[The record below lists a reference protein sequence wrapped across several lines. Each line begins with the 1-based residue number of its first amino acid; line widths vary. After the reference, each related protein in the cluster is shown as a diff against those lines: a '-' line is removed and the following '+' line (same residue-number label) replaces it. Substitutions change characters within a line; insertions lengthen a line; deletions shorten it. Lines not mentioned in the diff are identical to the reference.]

1 MEKRG
6 FGLPFRAAT
15 VECVQ
20 AVSKQIPEDIR
31 FTPGYWRTR
40 LFRNSYTRGGRRR
53 EVRGWRVKIQFR
65 GRRVTYRLK
74 ASAREAA
81 AREAAVLFRS
91 LPGQRELAADPDATG
106 NGTEASRTL
115 DTVVAGRPG
124 LRRLRLVRRPYV
136 PVSAGSGV
144 WSVWLER
151 DGQGHYFPLGTEDSE
166 EAECRARRLQLQLA
180 QEGMERLVRH
190 HPREATVAI
199 RWCADPIMWSYFS
212 LHTVPGGSVSVSRR
226 RATLLSLAIVE
237 PDPALGSA
245 LVSCLNAQPGC
256 RVIGAWGKPTEA
268 IGVLARQK
276 PDLILVNQTL
286 DGIPGADFATRLRQ
300 LEPGLAALVYSV
312 CVDSDELFKSTPG
325 GAVGYL
331 LRRTPSD
338 RVLEPLEGP
347 PFAERPDS
355 TAMSARVRRYFQQ
368 LVGAPVLSGGSAT
381 LSRLTPRELEILA
394 LMSKGFLDKEIAH
407 DLRISVWTVHGHAK
421 KIYEKLGVHSRT
433 EAVVRYLQK

>member
-1 MEKRG
+1 M
-6 FGLPFRAAT
+6 
-15 VECVQ
+15 
-20 AVSKQIPEDIR
+20 SKQITEDPR
-31 FTPGYWRTR
+31 GTPGYWRTR

-53 EVRGWRVKIQFR
+53 EVRGWRVKIQIQ
-65 GRRVTYRLK
+65 GRRTTYRLK
-74 ASAREAA
+74 ASEREVA
-81 AREAAVLFRS
+81 AREALALFRS
-91 LPGQRELAADPDATG
+91 LRGGREVAEGSEGTG
-106 NGTEASRTL
+106 IGEEPSRAWEASYSE
-115 DTVVAGRPG
+115 RPG
-124 LRRLRLVRRPYV
+124 FRRLRLVRRPYV
-136 PVSAGSGV
+136 PISPGGGV

-151 DGQGHYFPLGTEDSE
+151 EGQGYYFPLGTEEIE
-166 EAECRARRLQLQLA
+166 EAERRARRLQLQLV
-180 QEGMERLVRH
+180 QEGMERLVWH

-199 RWCADPIMWSYFS
+199 RWCADPVMWSYFS
-212 LHTVPGGSVSVSRR
+212 LHTTPGGPMSVARR
-226 RATLLSLAIVE
+226 RAVLLSLAVVE

-245 LVSCLNAQPGC
+245 LVACLNAQPGC
-256 RVIGAWGKPTEA
+256 RVIGVWARATDA
-268 IGVLARQK
+268 LGVLARQK
-276 PDLILVNQTL
+276 PDLILLNQTL
-286 DGIPGADFATRLRQ
+286 DGIPGADFVTRLRQ
-300 LEPGLAALVYSV
+300 LEPGLATLFYSV
-312 CVDSDELFKSTPG
+312 CGDSDELFKSTPG

-347 PFAERPDS
+347 PFTGRPDS
-355 TAMSARVRRYFQQ
+355 TAMAVRVRRYFQQ

>member
-1 MEKRG
+1 M
-6 FGLPFRAAT
+6 A
-15 VECVQ
+15 
-20 AVSKQIPEDIR
+20 EDSR
-31 FTPGYWRTR
+31 STPGYWRTR

-53 EVRGWRVKIQFR
+53 EVRGWRVKIQIQ
-65 GRRVTYRLK
+65 GRRSTYRLK

-81 AREAAVLFRS
+81 AREALALFRS
-91 LPGQRELAADPDATG
+91 LRDGRESAVGLDAPGKGAKASRAMDATY
-106 NGTEASRTL
+106 
-115 DTVVAGRPG
+115 AGRPE
-124 LRRLRLVRRPYV
+124 LRRLRVVRRPYV
-136 PVSAGSGV
+136 PVSAGSAV

-151 DGQGHYFPLGTEDSE
+151 EGQGNYFPLGTEDLE
-166 EAECRARRLQLQLA
+166 EAERRARRLQRQLV
-180 QEGMERLVRH
+180 QDGMEQLVLR

-199 RWCADPIMWSYFS
+199 RWCADPVMWSYFS
-212 LHTVPGGSVSVSRR
+212 LHTAPGRPASVSRR
-226 RATLLSLAIVE
+226 KPVLLSVAVVE

-256 RVIGAWGKPTEA
+256 RVIGAWAKATEA
-268 IGVLARQK
+268 LGVLARQK
-276 PDLILVNQTL
+276 PDLVLVNQTL
-286 DGIPGADFATRLRQ
+286 DGIPGADFVTRLRQ
-300 LEPGLAALVYSV
+300 IEPGLAALFYSV
-312 CVDSDELFKSTPG
+312 CADSDELFKSTPG

-347 PFAERPDS
+347 SFAGRPDS
-355 TAMSARVRRYFQQ
+355 TAMAVRVRRYFQQ

>member
-1 MEKRG
+1 M
-6 FGLPFRAAT
+6 
-15 VECVQ
+15 
-20 AVSKQIPEDIR
+20 SKQIPGSLR
-31 FTPGYWRTR
+31 SAPGYWRTR
-40 LFRNSYTRGGRRR
+40 LFRNTYTRDGRRR
-53 EVRGWRVKIQFR
+53 EVRGWRVKIQDR

-74 ASAREAA
+74 AEDRDAA
-81 AREAAVLFRS
+81 AREALDLFRS
-91 LPGQRELAADPDATG
+91 LRDARGTHVGGDGMGSGGEPVRALDPSEVGNPGSP
-106 NGTEASRTL
+106 
-115 DTVVAGRPG
+115 
-124 LRRLRLVRRPYV
+124 RLRLVRRPYL
-136 PVSAGSGV
+136 PTTPGNGG

-151 DGQGHYFPLGTEDSE
+151 DGQGHYFPLGTEDPG
-166 EAECRARRLQLQLA
+166 EAERRARRLQLQLIR
-180 QEGMERLVRH
+180 EGMEWLVRR

-199 RWCADPIMWSYFS
+199 RWCADPVMWSYCS
-212 LHTVPGGSVSVSRR
+212 LHTTPGCSASASRR
-226 RATLLSLAIVE
+226 KPVSLSVAVVE

-245 LVSCLNAQPGC
+245 LVSCLNAQPGW
-256 RVIGAWGKPTEA
+256 RVIGAWEKAAEA
-268 IGVLARQK
+268 LGIMGRQK

-286 DGIPGADFATRLRQ
+286 DGIPGADFVARLRQ
-300 LEPGLAALVYSV
+300 LEPGLAAVVYSV

-347 PFAERPDS
+347 SFAGRPDS
-355 TAMSARVRRYFQQ
+355 TAMAVRVRRYFQQ